1 MKFISSSND
10 LSVYLDLNIAKGIPI
25 KNISTD
31 TRTIKKDSLFIAIK
45 GDKFDGND
53 FVEEAFEKGASL
65 AIADNKKLP
74 KIRNKKIVYVKNTIG
89 ALKKI
94 SENIIKKYDGNVIAI
109 TGSNGKTT
117 TTNIIANSL
126 NNTSKTIGNY
136 NNEIGM
142 PLSIINASPKSKN
155 IIIEIGA
162 TKAGDI
168 HYLSKILNPFIG
180 VITNI
185 GNSHL
190 ETLKNINGVLKV
202 KSEIVNNIKKG
213 GYLIVPNENKKHL
226 SYWKLIRDDI
236 NIYSFG
242 MTKSADFFASD
253 IRVKKEGMH
262 FKISSKL
269 IDKDIQIKT
278 SLEGE
283 HNIKNILSSF
293 VIHYCLD
300 NNINNFAL
308 KLNSNKIKNVRQIK
322 SKWLKGSTL
331 IDDTYNA
338 NPDSSKKSI
347 DLLSKYKKNTIL
359 VIGDMLELGKYKKK
373 LHKEVG
379 EYAKANGINIVLGFG
394 ELTKETIKAF
404 GKKGIFFDNEESL
417 KSYLIKNI
425 TSKDVILIKGSRGMK
440 MERFINV

>member
-65 AIADNKKLP
+65 AIADNKKFL

-162 TKAGDI
+162 AKAGDI
-168 HYLSKILNPFIG
+168 DYLSKILNPFIG

-373 LHKEVG
+373 LHKELG

>member
-25 KNISTD
+25 KNISID

-53 FVEEAFEKGASL
+53 FVQEAFEKGASL
-65 AIADNKKLP
+65 AIADNKKFL

-94 SENIIKKYDGNVIAI
+94 SENIIKKYGGNVIAI

-162 TKAGDI
+162 AKAGDI
-168 HYLSKILNPFIG
+168 DYLSRILNPFIG

-253 IRVKKEGMH
+253 IRVKREGMH

-293 VIHYCLD
+293 VTHYCLG

-404 GKKGIFFDNEESL
+404 GKKGIFFDSEESL
-417 KSYLIKNI
+417 KSYLINNI

>member
-1 MKFISSSND
+1 M
-10 LSVYLDLNIAKGIPI
+10 
-25 KNISTD
+25 
-31 TRTIKKDSLFIAIK
+31 
-45 GDKFDGND
+45 
-53 FVEEAFEKGASL
+53 
-65 AIADNKKLP
+65 
-74 KIRNKKIVYVKNTIG
+74 
-89 ALKKI
+89 
-94 SENIIKKYDGNVIAI
+94 
-109 TGSNGKTT
+109 
-117 TTNIIANSL
+117 
-126 NNTSKTIGNY
+126 
-136 NNEIGM
+136 EI
-142 PLSIINASPKSKN
+142 
-155 IIIEIGA
+155 
-162 TKAGDI
+162 
-168 HYLSKILNPFIG
+168 
-180 VITNI
+180 
-185 GNSHL
+185 
-190 ETLKNINGVLKV
+190 
-202 KSEIVNNIKKG
+202 
-213 GYLIVPNENKKHL
+213 
-226 SYWKLIRDDI
+226 I

-242 MTKSADFFASD
+242 MTKSADFFARD
-253 IRVKKEGMH
+253 IRIKKEGMH

-293 VIHYCLD
+293 AIHYCLE
-300 NNINNFAL
+300 NNINDFAL
-308 KLNSNKIKNVRQIK
+308 KLNSNKIKNVRHIK

-379 EYAKANGINIVLGFG
+379 EYAKANGINMVIGYG

-417 KSYLIKNI
+417 KSYLKKNI

>member
-162 TKAGDI
+162 AKAGDI
-168 HYLSKILNPFIG
+168 DYLSRILNPFIG

>member
-25 KNISTD
+25 KNISID

-65 AIADNKKLP
+65 AIADNKKFL

-94 SENIIKKYDGNVIAI
+94 SENIIKKYGGNVIAI

-162 TKAGDI
+162 AKAGDI
-168 HYLSKILNPFIG
+168 DYLSRILNPFIG

-226 SYWKLIRDDI
+226 NYWKLIRDDI

-253 IRVKKEGMH
+253 IRVKREGMH

-293 VIHYCLD
+293 VTHYCLD

>member
-10 LSVYLDLNIAKGIPI
+10 LSVYLDPNIAKGIPI
-25 KNISTD
+25 KNISID

-53 FVEEAFEKGASL
+53 FVEEAFERGANL
-65 AIADNKKLP
+65 AIVDNKKLI
-74 KIRNKKIVYVKNTIG
+74 KIRNKNIIYVKNTIG

-94 SENIIKKYDGNVIAI
+94 SENIIKKYNGNVIAI

-126 NNTSKTIGNY
+126 TNTSKTIENY

-162 TKAGDI
+162 AKAGDI
-168 HYLSKILNPFIG
+168 NYLSKILKPLIG

-190 ETLKNINGVLKV
+190 ETLKNINGVLRV
-202 KSEIVNNIKKG
+202 KSEIVNNIKKD
-213 GYLIVPNENKKHL
+213 GYLIVPNENKEHL
-226 SYWKLIRDDI
+226 RHWKLIRDDI

-253 IRVKKEGMH
+253 IKVKKEGMH

-278 SLEGE
+278 SFDGE

-293 VIHYCLD
+293 AIHYCLD
-300 NNINNFAL
+300 KNINAFAL
-308 KLNSNKIKNVRQIK
+308 KLNSDKIKNVRQIK

-347 DLLSKYKKNTIL
+347 DLLSKYKKNTVL

-373 LHKEVG
+373 LHREVG
-379 EYAKANGINIVLGFG
+379 EYAKAKGINIVLGYG

-417 KSYLIKNI
+417 KNHLKINI

>member
-25 KNISTD
+25 KNISID

-53 FVEEAFEKGASL
+53 FVQEAFEKGASL
-65 AIADNKKLP
+65 AIADNKKFL

-94 SENIIKKYDGNVIAI
+94 SENIIKKYGGNVIAI

-162 TKAGDI
+162 AKAGDI
-168 HYLSKILNPFIG
+168 DYLSRILNPFIG

-226 SYWKLIRDDI
+226 NYWKLIRDDI

-269 IDKDIQIKT
+269 IDKDLQIKT

-293 VIHYCLD
+293 VTNYCLD

-404 GKKGIFFDNEESL
+404 GKKGIFFDSEESL
-417 KSYLIKNI
+417 KSYLINNI

>member
-25 KNISTD
+25 KNISID

-53 FVEEAFEKGASL
+53 FVQEAFEKGASL
-65 AIADNKKLP
+65 AIADNKKFL

-94 SENIIKKYDGNVIAI
+94 SENIIKKYGGNVIAI

-162 TKAGDI
+162 AKAGDI
-168 HYLSKILNPFIG
+168 DYLSRILNPFIA

-253 IRVKKEGMH
+253 IRVKREGMH

-293 VIHYCLD
+293 VTHYCLG

-404 GKKGIFFDNEESL
+404 GKKGIFFDSEESL
-417 KSYLIKNI
+417 KSYLINNI

>member
-25 KNISTD
+25 KNISID

-168 HYLSKILNPFIG
+168 DYLSKILNPFIG

>member
-25 KNISTD
+25 KNISID

-53 FVEEAFEKGASL
+53 FVQEAFEKGASL
-65 AIADNKKLP
+65 AIADNKKFL

-94 SENIIKKYDGNVIAI
+94 SENIIKKYGGNVIAI

-162 TKAGDI
+162 AKAGDI
-168 HYLSKILNPFIG
+168 DYLSRILNPFIG

-202 KSEIVNNIKKG
+202 KSEIVSNIKKG

-253 IRVKKEGMH
+253 IRVKREGMH

-293 VIHYCLD
+293 VTHYCLG

-404 GKKGIFFDNEESL
+404 GKKGIFFDSEESL
-417 KSYLIKNI
+417 KSYLINNI

>member
-25 KNISTD
+25 KNISID

-65 AIADNKKLP
+65 AIADNKKFL

-94 SENIIKKYDGNVIAI
+94 SENIIKKYGGNVIAI

-162 TKAGDI
+162 AKAGDI
-168 HYLSKILNPFIG
+168 DYLSRILNPFIG

-253 IRVKKEGMH
+253 IRVKREGMH

-293 VIHYCLD
+293 VTHYCLG

-404 GKKGIFFDNEESL
+404 GKKGIFFDSEESL
-417 KSYLIKNI
+417 KSYLINNI

>member
-65 AIADNKKLP
+65 AIADNKKFL

-94 SENIIKKYDGNVIAI
+94 SENIIKKYGGNVIAI

-162 TKAGDI
+162 AKAGDI
-168 HYLSKILNPFIG
+168 DYLSKILNPFIG

-373 LHKEVG
+373 LHKELG

>member
-25 KNISTD
+25 KNISID

-65 AIADNKKLP
+65 AIADNKKFL

-94 SENIIKKYDGNVIAI
+94 SENIIKKYGGNVIAI

-162 TKAGDI
+162 AKAGDI
-168 HYLSKILNPFIG
+168 DYLSRILNPFIG

-253 IRVKKEGMH
+253 IRVKREGMH

-293 VIHYCLD
+293 VTHYCLG

-425 TSKDVILIKGSRGMK
+425 TSKDVILIKGSREMK

>member
-25 KNISTD
+25 KNISID

-53 FVEEAFEKGASL
+53 FVQEAFEKGASL
-65 AIADNKKLP
+65 AIADNKKFL

-94 SENIIKKYDGNVIAI
+94 SENIIKKYGGNVIAI

-162 TKAGDI
+162 AKAGDI
-168 HYLSKILNPFIG
+168 DYLSKILNPFIG

-253 IRVKKEGMH
+253 IRVKREGMH

-293 VIHYCLD
+293 VTHYCLD

>member
-53 FVEEAFEKGASL
+53 FVQEAFEKGASL
-65 AIADNKKLP
+65 AIADNKKFL

-94 SENIIKKYDGNVIAI
+94 SENIIKKYGGNVIAI

-162 TKAGDI
+162 AKAGDI
-168 HYLSKILNPFIG
+168 DYLSKILNPFIG

-253 IRVKKEGMH
+253 IRVKREGMH

-293 VIHYCLD
+293 VTHYCLD

>member
-25 KNISTD
+25 KNISID

-53 FVEEAFEKGASL
+53 FVQEAFEKGASL
-65 AIADNKKLP
+65 AIADNKKFL

-94 SENIIKKYDGNVIAI
+94 SENIIKKYGGNVIAI

-162 TKAGDI
+162 AKAGDI
-168 HYLSKILNPFIG
+168 DYLSRILNPFIG

-253 IRVKKEGMH
+253 IRVKREGMH

-293 VIHYCLD
+293 VTHYCLD

>member
-25 KNISTD
+25 KNISID

-53 FVEEAFEKGASL
+53 FVQEAFEKGASL
-65 AIADNKKLP
+65 AIADNKKFL

-162 TKAGDI
+162 AKAGDI
-168 HYLSKILNPFIG
+168 DYLSRILNPFIG

-226 SYWKLIRDDI
+226 NYWKLIRDDI

-253 IRVKKEGMH
+253 IRVKREGMH

-293 VIHYCLD
+293 VTHYCLD

-417 KSYLIKNI
+417 KSYLINNI

>member
-162 TKAGDI
+162 AKAGDI
-168 HYLSKILNPFIG
+168 DYLSKILNPFIG

-293 VIHYCLD
+293 VTHYCLD

-373 LHKEVG
+373 LHKELG

>member
-25 KNISTD
+25 KNISID

-53 FVEEAFEKGASL
+53 FVQEAFEKGASL
-65 AIADNKKLP
+65 AIADNKKFL

-94 SENIIKKYDGNVIAI
+94 SENIIKKYGGNVIAI

-162 TKAGDI
+162 AKAGDI
-168 HYLSKILNPFIG
+168 DYLSRILNPFIG

-226 SYWKLIRDDI
+226 NYWKLIRDDI

-253 IRVKKEGMH
+253 IRVKREGMH

-293 VIHYCLD
+293 VTHYCLG

-417 KSYLIKNI
+417 KSYLINNI

>member
-25 KNISTD
+25 KNISID

-53 FVEEAFEKGASL
+53 FVQEAFEKGASL
-65 AIADNKKLP
+65 AIADNKKFL

-94 SENIIKKYDGNVIAI
+94 SENIIKKYGGNVIAI

-162 TKAGDI
+162 AKAGDI
-168 HYLSKILNPFIG
+168 DYLSKILNPFIG

-226 SYWKLIRDDI
+226 NYWKLIRDDI

-253 IRVKKEGMH
+253 IRVKREGMH

-293 VIHYCLD
+293 VTHYCLD

-417 KSYLIKNI
+417 KSYLINNI

>member
-25 KNISTD
+25 KNISID

-53 FVEEAFEKGASL
+53 FVQEAFEKGASL
-65 AIADNKKLP
+65 AIADNKKFL

-94 SENIIKKYDGNVIAI
+94 SENIIKKYGGNVIAI

-162 TKAGDI
+162 AKAGDI
-168 HYLSKILNPFIG
+168 DYLSRILNPFIG

-202 KSEIVNNIKKG
+202 KSEIVSNIKKD

-253 IRVKKEGMH
+253 IRVKREGMH

-293 VIHYCLD
+293 VTHYCLD

-404 GKKGIFFDNEESL
+404 GKKGIFFDSEESL
-417 KSYLIKNI
+417 KSYLINNI

>member
-162 TKAGDI
+162 AKAGDI
-168 HYLSKILNPFIG
+168 DYLSKILNPFIG

-373 LHKEVG
+373 LHKELG

>member
-25 KNISTD
+25 KNISID

-53 FVEEAFEKGASL
+53 FVQEAFEKGASL

-94 SENIIKKYDGNVIAI
+94 SENIIKRYDGNVIAI
-109 TGSNGKTT
+109 TGSNGKTS

-162 TKAGDI
+162 AKAGDI
-168 HYLSKILNPFIG
+168 DYLSKILNPFIG

-226 SYWKLIRDDI
+226 NYWKLIRDDI

-253 IRVKKEGMH
+253 IRVKREGMH

>member
-25 KNISTD
+25 KNISID

-53 FVEEAFEKGASL
+53 FVQEAFEKGASL
-65 AIADNKKLP
+65 AIADNKKFL

-94 SENIIKKYDGNVIAI
+94 SENIIKKYGGNVIAI
-109 TGSNGKTT
+109 TGSNGKTS

-142 PLSIINASPKSKN
+142 PLSIINASTKSKN
-155 IIIEIGA
+155 IVVEIGA
-162 TKAGDI
+162 AKAGDI
-168 HYLSKILNPFIG
+168 DYLSKILNPFIG

-236 NIYSFG
+236 NTVSY
-242 MTKSADFFASD
+242 THLRA
-253 IRVKKEGMH
+253 H
-262 FKISSKL
+262 
-269 IDKDIQIKT
+269 
-278 SLEGE
+278 
-283 HNIKNILSSF
+283 
-293 VIHYCLD
+293 
-300 NNINNFAL
+300 
-308 KLNSNKIKNVRQIK
+308 
-322 SKWLKGSTL
+322 
-331 IDDTYNA
+331 
-338 NPDSSKKSI
+338 
-347 DLLSKYKKNTIL
+347 
-359 VIGDMLELGKYKKK
+359 
-373 LHKEVG
+373 
-379 EYAKANGINIVLGFG
+379 
-394 ELTKETIKAF
+394 ET
-404 GKKGIFFDNEESL
+404 
-417 KSYLIKNI
+417 
-425 TSKDVILIKGSRGMK
+425 
-440 MERFINV
+440 

>member
-25 KNISTD
+25 KNISID

-65 AIADNKKLP
+65 VIADNKKFL

-94 SENIIKKYDGNVIAI
+94 SENIIKKYGGNVIAI

-162 TKAGDI
+162 AKAGDI
-168 HYLSKILNPFIG
+168 DYLSKILNPFIG

-190 ETLKNINGVLKV
+190 ETLKNINGCLLYT
-202 KSEIVNNIKKG
+202 S
-213 GYLIVPNENKKHL
+213 
-226 SYWKLIRDDI
+226 DA
-236 NIYSFG
+236 
-242 MTKSADFFASD
+242 AD
-253 IRVKKEGMH
+253 E
-262 FKISSKL
+262 
-269 IDKDIQIKT
+269 
-278 SLEGE
+278 
-283 HNIKNILSSF
+283 
-293 VIHYCLD
+293 
-300 NNINNFAL
+300 
-308 KLNSNKIKNVRQIK
+308 
-322 SKWLKGSTL
+322 
-331 IDDTYNA
+331 
-338 NPDSSKKSI
+338 
-347 DLLSKYKKNTIL
+347 
-359 VIGDMLELGKYKKK
+359 
-373 LHKEVG
+373 
-379 EYAKANGINIVLGFG
+379 
-394 ELTKETIKAF
+394 
-404 GKKGIFFDNEESL
+404 
-417 KSYLIKNI
+417 
-425 TSKDVILIKGSRGMK
+425 
-440 MERFINV
+440 

>member
-25 KNISTD
+25 KNISID

-65 AIADNKKLP
+65 AIADNKKFL

-94 SENIIKKYDGNVIAI
+94 SENIIKKYGGNVIAI

-155 IIIEIGA
+155 IVVEIGA
-162 TKAGDI
+162 AKAGDI
-168 HYLSKILNPFIG
+168 DYLSKILNPFIG

-253 IRVKKEGMH
+253 IRVKREGMH

-293 VIHYCLD
+293 VTHYCLD

>member
-10 LSVYLDLNIAKGIPI
+10 LSVYLDLNIVKDIPI

-65 AIADNKKLP
+65 AIVDNKKLL
-74 KIRNKKIVYVKNTIG
+74 KIRNTNIIYVKNTIR

-162 TKAGDI
+162 AKAGDI
-168 HYLSKILNPFIG
+168 DYLSKILNPFIG

-373 LHKEVG
+373 LHKELG

-417 KSYLIKNI
+417 KSYLKKNI

>member
-25 KNISTD
+25 KNISID

-53 FVEEAFEKGASL
+53 FVQEAFEKGASL
-65 AIADNKKLP
+65 AIADNKKFL

-94 SENIIKKYDGNVIAI
+94 SENIIKKYGGNVIAI

-126 NNTSKTIGNY
+126 NNSSKTIGNY

-162 TKAGDI
+162 AKAGDI
-168 HYLSKILNPFIG
+168 DYLSRILNPFIG

-202 KSEIVNNIKKG
+202 KSEIVNNIKKD

-253 IRVKKEGMH
+253 IRVKREGMH

-293 VIHYCLD
+293 VTHYCLG

-404 GKKGIFFDNEESL
+404 GKKGIFFDSEESL
-417 KSYLIKNI
+417 KSYLINNI

>member
-25 KNISTD
+25 KNISID

-53 FVEEAFEKGASL
+53 FVQEAFEKGASL
-65 AIADNKKLP
+65 AIADNKKFL

-94 SENIIKKYDGNVIAI
+94 SENIIKKYGGNVIAI

-162 TKAGDI
+162 AKAGDI
-168 HYLSKILNPFIG
+168 DYLSRILNPFIG

-226 SYWKLIRDDI
+226 NYWKLIRDDI

-253 IRVKKEGMH
+253 IRVKREGMH

-293 VIHYCLD
+293 VTHYCLG

-394 ELTKETIKAF
+394 ELTKETTKAF

-417 KSYLIKNI
+417 KSYLINNI

>member
-25 KNISTD
+25 KNISID

-53 FVEEAFEKGASL
+53 FVQEAFEKGASL
-65 AIADNKKLP
+65 AIADNKKFL

-94 SENIIKKYDGNVIAI
+94 SENIIKKYSGNVIAI

-162 TKAGDI
+162 AKAGDI
-168 HYLSKILNPFIG
+168 DYLSRILNPFIG

-226 SYWKLIRDDI
+226 NYWKLIRDDI

-253 IRVKKEGMH
+253 IRVKREGMH

-293 VIHYCLD
+293 VTHYCLD